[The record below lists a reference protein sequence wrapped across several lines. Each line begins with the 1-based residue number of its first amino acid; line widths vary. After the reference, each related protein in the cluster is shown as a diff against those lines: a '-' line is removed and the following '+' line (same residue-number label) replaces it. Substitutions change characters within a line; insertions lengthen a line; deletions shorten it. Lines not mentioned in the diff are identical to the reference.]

1 MRWEITIVKEVD
13 SEEVKR
19 ILTRLKTVRGHISG
33 VERMIEEEKSCE
45 EILLQLVAIRSAVH
59 KTSVIVAQRYA
70 SSCLIEAIDQGEDRQ
85 DALNK
90 AIETLMK
97 LNQ

>member
-1 MRWEITIVKEVD
+1 MRWEIIIVKEVD

-70 SSCLIEAIDQGEDRQ
+70 SSCLIEAIDQGEVRQ

>member
-1 MRWEITIVKEVD
+1 MKEVD
-13 SEEVKR
+13 PEEVNK

-33 VERMIEEEKSCE
+33 VERMIEEKKSCE
-45 EILLQLVAIRSAVH
+45 DILLQLVAVRSAVH
-59 KTSVIVAQRYA
+59 KVSVIVAQRYA
-70 SSCLIEAIDQGEDRQ
+70 NDCLIEAIDQGEDRQ
-85 DALNK
+85 EVLNK

>member
-1 MRWEITIVKEVD
+1 MKEVD

-19 ILTRLKTVRGHISG
+19 ILTRLKTVRGHIAG

-70 SSCLIEAIDQGEDRQ
+70 SSCLLEAIEKGEDRQ
-85 DALNK
+85 EVLNN

>member
-1 MRWEITIVKEVD
+1 MKEVD

-45 EILLQLVAIRSAVH
+45 EILLQLVAIRAAVH
-59 KTSVIVAQRYA
+59 KTSLIIAQRYA
-70 SSCLIEAIDQGEDRQ
+70 SSCLLESTDAGDDRQ
-85 DALNK
+85 EVLNN

>member
-1 MRWEITIVKEVD
+1 MKEVD
-13 SEEVKR
+13 AEEVKR
-19 ILTRLKTVRGHISG
+19 ILTRLRTVRGHISG
-33 VERMIEEEKSCE
+33 VERMIEEGKSCE

-70 SSCLIEAIDQGEDRQ
+70 SACLIDAIDHGEERQ
-85 DALNK
+85 EALNK
-90 AIETLMK
+90 AIDTLMK

>member
-1 MRWEITIVKEVD
+1 MKEVD
-13 SEEVKR
+13 TEEVKQ

-33 VERMIEEEKSCE
+33 VERMIEDEKTCE
-45 EILLQLVAIRSAVH
+45 EILLQLIAIRSAVH
-59 KTSVIVAQRYA
+59 KTSVLVAQRYA
-70 SSCLIEAIDQGEDRQ
+70 RSCLSEAIDQEEERK

>member
-1 MRWEITIVKEVD
+1 VKAVD
-13 SEEVKR
+13 PEEVKQM
-19 ILTRLKTVRGHISG
+19 LTRLKTIRGHISG
-33 VERMIEEEKSCE
+33 VERMMEDEKSCE

-59 KTSVIVAQRYA
+59 KVSVIVAQRYA
-70 SSCLIEAIDQGEDRQ
+70 STCLIEAIDQGENRQ
-85 DALNK
+85 ESLNK